1 MSMDIFDDSE
11 FDVSDLLT
19 EDEQIIEGTEPNE
32 DDPIEVEEKDKDE
45 EVIEEEDEDSNKPK
59 EETPKAAPKTETKQT
74 ISSILKELKDVLE
87 EEDYIELDEGEEL
100 KLETSEDF
108 LTLVDKIK
116 ATALKTEQSD
126 WSQEQKEYFEAL
138 NKGVPHEEVVKYQQT
153 QQSFN
158 SITDAVLEDEA
169 NEELRKKIIKAG
181 YRAQGLDD
189 DDVEKFTESIFND
202 GADVEKAK
210 KFLTKFKADEAKV
223 FQAKQAETERQL
235 KAQQEEAIK
244 TKKEFK
250 KFVDTIDV
258 LGPDIKVTDQLRR
271 KLYDGMTK
279 PVYTDEQGN
288 TYDVLSNFLREEG
301 YKGRAVLTAMILET
315 GGLKKNLDK
324 LSKKA
329 GAKETISKFDRLFK
343 TDSDSQFTKNDSR
356 STTEFDQYDDLIAAI
371 NI

>member
-11 FDVSDLLT
+11 FDVSELLT
-19 EDEQIIEGTEPNE
+19 DDEQIIEGTEPKE
-32 DDPIEVEEKDKDE
+32 DDPIEEEEKDKDGDDKGE
-45 EVIEEEDEDSNKPK
+45 EVPDKPDEEEAPKKP
-59 EETPKAAPKTETKQT
+59 TKTETKQT
-74 ISSILKELKDVLE
+74 VSSILKDLKDILE

-126 WSQEQKEYFEAL
+126 WTQEQKEYFEAL

-169 NEELRKKIIKAG
+169 NEELRRKIIKAG

-210 KFLTKFKADEAKV
+210 KFLTKFKADEAKA
-223 FQAKQAETERQL
+223 FQAKQAEAERQL

-250 KFVDTIDV
+250 KFIDTVDT

-315 GGLKKNLDK
+315 EGLKKNLDK

-343 TDSDSQFTKNDSR
+343 TDSDSQFAKNDSR

-371 NI
+371 NV